1 MHMVASCPGEGGQG
15 RIGWPTPIA
24 YYCKAYKIPLCAAS
38 FRCGESSCGAIGRQL
53 CEPGAALP
61 HDEIVY
67 FLPFEHLAVDTE
79 HVEAG
84 VVHARP
90 GDIRGG
96 QCRPQWALCVTVQ
109 IEHFHHFTPLLT
121 ALWTK
126 GFCPFIRFFLFPISA
141 TVCLNELGF
150 HGPLLKYIFSLPDST
165 QFVGSSLV
173 IRCATS
179 TKIKETRGLA

>member
-1 MHMVASCPGEGGQG
+1 MFPRKS
-15 RIGWPTPIA
+15 
-24 YYCKAYKIPLCAAS
+24 YKIPLCAAS
-38 FRCGESSCGAIGRQL
+38 FRWGESSCGAIGRQL

-67 FLPFEHLAVDTE
+67 FLPFEHLAIDTE

-121 ALWTK
+121 AL
-126 GFCPFIRFFLFPISA
+126 
-141 TVCLNELGF
+141 
-150 HGPLLKYIFSLPDST
+150 
-165 QFVGSSLV
+165 
-173 IRCATS
+173 
-179 TKIKETRGLA
+179 